1 MKKLAEMAYRQFPKD
16 AKTILAAADRV
27 CENRYIFTDK
37 WDLEQEPFEIRFETE
52 IDWEIDAN
60 GDPEY
65 IWQFNRHRYFICLG
79 QAYLMTGE
87 EVYAK
92 KMAELLA
99 DWIRRI
105 PLTPEH
111 EMKAWRSLEAGF
123 RGEYWTK
130 AVSYIQDSPAWT
142 QELQDLY
149 MASLYQH
156 AEYIE
161 KKHSDYKYIS
171 NWGVI
176 ENHGLFEIAL
186 ALLDSEKKEHYIH
199 TAFSVL
205 SQAARIQFMED
216 GVHWEQSPTYHCE
229 VVRCYLDV
237 LLLAKK
243 HGITVPDEIKR
254 TVRKALDVMLA
265 WKKPDGAMFM
275 NGDSDDIDMAECFIL
290 GAYYFG
296 DGRYKY
302 AAEGN
307 MDFEAV
313 WNLGWEG
320 MQAYEALPM
329 EEPEGLSAAFCDSGH
344 FYFRSG
350 WGRDANLLHFTCGTL
365 GAGHGHSDKLHVDL
379 VMCGRDIL
387 VDSGRYTYAWA
398 NGRERYKNPQAHNT
412 TIADG
417 KLFTVCKDS
426 WECSKLC
433 QPANTA
439 YKFTEDY
446 EYAQGGHLG
455 YIEDG
460 IFVNRRVIHIKPDI
474 YVIAD
479 EMYTG
484 GTHTYETFFHFNEA
498 GKTEVTKYD
507 EAVYQD
513 AVGKVQIFFR
523 SETLEQGNAKVERQ
537 KSNIARHYNS
547 EEENDCLVVTQQQ
560 EGFTS
565 LYTVLA
571 GGSVRECR
579 RLPVESVLKHKVY
592 ESKLAEALSIVT
604 EETEYIVI
612 ICHQEVNSPTD
623 LAGVKDCKGFG
634 NVIIFDRRTGCFG
647 GTALHW

>member
-1 MKKLAEMAYRQFPKD
+1 
-16 AKTILAAADRV
+16 
-27 CENRYIFTDK
+27 
-37 WDLEQEPFEIRFETE
+37 
-52 IDWEIDAN
+52 
-60 GDPEY
+60 
-65 IWQFNRHRYFICLG
+65 
-79 QAYLMTGE
+79 
-87 EVYAK
+87 
-92 KMAELLA
+92 
-99 DWIRRI
+99 
-105 PLTPEH
+105 
-111 EMKAWRSLEAGF
+111 
-123 RGEYWTK
+123 
-130 AVSYIQDSPAWT
+130 
-142 QELQDLY
+142 
-149 MASLYQH
+149 
-156 AEYIE
+156 
-161 KKHSDYKYIS
+161 
-171 NWGVI
+171 
-176 ENHGLFEIAL
+176 
-186 ALLDSEKKEHYIH
+186 
-199 TAFSVL
+199 
-205 SQAARIQFMED
+205 
-216 GVHWEQSPTYHCE
+216 
-229 VVRCYLDV
+229 
-237 LLLAKK
+237 
-243 HGITVPDEIKR
+243 
-254 TVRKALDVMLA
+254 
-265 WKKPDGAMFM
+265 M

-439 YKFTEDY
+439 YKFTKDY
-446 EYAQGGHLG
+446 DYAQGGHLG